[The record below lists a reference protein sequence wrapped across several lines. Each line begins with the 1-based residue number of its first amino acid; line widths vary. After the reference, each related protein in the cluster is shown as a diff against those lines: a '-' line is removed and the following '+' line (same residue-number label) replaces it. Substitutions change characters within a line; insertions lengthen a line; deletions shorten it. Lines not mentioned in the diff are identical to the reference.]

1 MKMRDGI
8 FAKWNNSRTNT
19 APVKHVSY
27 TCGYCDKEVGPREG
41 FYGEAV
47 TGVKGERVSS
57 RQQPMIYIC
66 PVCGQPTYV
75 NHNGVATPGV
85 SFGRAVEHV
94 PNDLTVLYDEAR
106 QCMAI
111 NAYTAAVLLAR
122 KALMHIAVEQKAE
135 ENLKFIKYV
144 KYFQDNN
151 LVPKGTN
158 DWIEQIRSKANEA
171 NHEIVIM
178 DESDAKTVLK
188 FLEMLLALIYEYPEE
203 AKH

>member
-1 MKMRDGI
+1 MNPRDTI
-8 FAKWNNSRTNT
+8 FVKWTNNHNRT
-19 APVKHVSY
+19 APVTHASY

-41 FYGEAV
+41 FYGESS
-47 TGVKGERVSS
+47 TGVKGERVIS

-66 PVCGQPTYV
+66 PVCGQPTYF
-75 NHNGVATPGV
+75 NHQGMATPGV
-85 SFGRAVEHV
+85 SFGRAIKHV
-94 PNDLTVLYDEAR
+94 PCDLALIYDEAR

-122 KALMHIAVEQKAE
+122 KALMHIAVEEKAE
-135 ENLKFIKYV
+135 EGLSFAKYV

-158 DWIEQIRSKANEA
+158 DWIDQIRSKANEA

-178 DESDAKTVLK
+178 KEDDAKKVLR
-188 FLEMLLALIYEYPEE
+188 FLEMLLALVYEYPEE
-203 AKH
+203 AKQ